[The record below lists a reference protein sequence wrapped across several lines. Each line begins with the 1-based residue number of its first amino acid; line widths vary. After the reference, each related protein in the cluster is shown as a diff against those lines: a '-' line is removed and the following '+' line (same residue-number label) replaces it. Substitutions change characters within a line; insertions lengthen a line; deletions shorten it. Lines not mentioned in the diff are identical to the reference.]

1 MEIVV
6 NPTEEN
12 PSTLRALAL
21 MLNSIASDR
30 DGGGGFKVNIN
41 ATGGVNVAATITQE
55 TLPKSQLD
63 TRAAAGASEDLTP
76 PPPPPSANAPDD
88 SNISG
93 GLDKNGL
100 PWDERIHSSSKNMNA
115 DGTWR
120 YLRGGD
126 VDLRA
131 TVEAELR
138 AKLANAETP
147 PAPPVTEN
155 GSDVPP
161 PPPPP
166 APAAVADAP
175 PPPPPPVVEP
185 QADPA
190 PTGVTAAAVFK
201 RVTEL
206 KASGKI
212 DQAGI
217 DMALASVD
225 VESLASFMK
234 RAKEDGLPA
243 AVLDALN
250 AVAGGE

>member
-30 DGGGGFKVNIN
+30 DGGYTEKQIADAPKPV
-41 ATGGVNVAATITQE
+41 ITQE
-55 TLPKSQLD
+55 TLPKSSPD
-63 TRAAAGASEDLTP
+63 TGAAAGASADLTP
-76 PPPPPSANAPDD
+76 PPPPPSANAPVD
-88 SNISG
+88 SNTSG
-93 GLDKNGL
+93 VLDKNGL

-131 TVEAELR
+131 TVEGELR
-138 AKLANAETP
+138 AKLANSEAPPAP
-147 PAPPVTEN
+147 PAPPVAEN

-166 APAAVADAP
+166 APAAAADA

-190 PTGVTAAAVFK
+190 PAGVTAAVVFK
-201 RVTEL
+201 RINEL
-206 KASGKI
+206 KAAKRI
-212 DQAGI
+212 DQDGI
-217 DMALASVD
+217 NAALTSVD
-225 VESLASFMK
+225 VESLAAFMK
-234 RAKEDGLPA
+234 LAKDDAGLPEL
-243 AVLDALN
+243 VLDALN
-250 AVAGGE
+250 AIAGEE

>member
-30 DGGGGFKVNIN
+30 DGGYTEKQIADAPKPV
-41 ATGGVNVAATITQE
+41 ITQN
-55 TLPKSQLD
+55 TLPKSSPG
-63 TRAAAGASEDLTP
+63 TGAAVGASADLTP
-76 PPPPPSANAPDD
+76 PPPPPSVNAPAD
-88 SNISG
+88 STTSG
-93 GLDKNGL
+93 VLDKNGL
-100 PWDERIHSSSKNMNA
+100 PWDERIHSSSKNTNQ

-120 YLRGGD
+120 YKKGGD
-126 VDLRA
+126 LDQRTA
-131 TVEAELR
+131 VEAELR

-147 PAPPVTEN
+147 PSPPAPPAADN
-155 GSDVPP
+155 AADVPP

-166 APAAVADAP
+166 APAAAADA

-190 PTGVTAAAVFK
+190 PAGVTAAAVFK

-206 KASGKI
+206 KATGQI
-212 DQAGI
+212 DQSGI

-234 RAKEDGLPA
+234 RAKEEGLPA